1 MAQWLCAENKGD
13 AMISTEQRLARMN
26 GIGSSDIPILAG
38 LLTKYGKDADWLFR
52 LKTGQIP
59 EEPPTEAME
68 WGVIMEPIIFG
79 KVAAQTGWIVQPDPE
94 THKMTLQEW
103 AYCHPDGKILAHPD
117 RKGVGVLEIK
127 NSRYYSVA
135 KGPTDYQVCQ
145 LQWQL
150 AVTGADFGVLAVLE
164 AGQALHITMH
174 EPDEQ
179 IAAKLYSMAQAFWR
193 RVEVYR
199 EQQGGNQHD
208 TSK

>member
-1 MAQWLCAENKGD
+1 MITEAQR
-13 AMISTEQRLARMN
+13 AMRMN

-38 LLTKYGKDADWLFR
+38 LLTKYGKDESWLFN
-52 LKTGQIP
+52 LKTGQSE
-59 EEPPTEAME
+59 EEPPNEAME
-68 WGVIMEPIIFG
+68 WGVILEPIIFS
-79 KVAAQTGWIVQPDPE
+79 KVSAQTGWIVQPDNA
-94 THKMTLQEW
+94 THRMTLQEW
-103 AYCHPDGKILAHPD
+103 AYCHPDGAILDHPE
-117 RKGVGVLEIK
+117 RKGIGVLEIK

-135 KGPTDYQVCQ
+135 KGPSDYQVCQ

-150 AVTGADFGVLAVLE
+150 LVTGADYGVLAVLE
-164 AGQALHITMH
+164 AGQALHITTH
-174 EPDEQ
+174 DPDEQ